1 MPTPGELLNR
11 RFEKANFGGY
21 KAADVDSFMADLASV
36 TSKANRETAELK
48 RKLEAAEKKVQF
60 LQNDEENIKTT
71 LINAQRL
78 ADRIIKDAKEKADIT
93 LRDAQIKA
101 EKITS
106 KAEKEIEFRRD
117 EAQQIKQEVSDFKLN
132 IMRQYKTHLEL
143 ISKLPSIEAP
153 SEEDAEPDKQPAD
166 EVENEPEQAEKTE
179 IDATAEEEA
188 AASTVTAETEGTEQ
202 KSKQESKEEDA
213 AAETENE
220 NAEDKDQKKTETD
233 DKIEPVVKL
242 NLRYNEKTGEYEPVN
257 SENSDDSTDG
267 YKFGA
272 DYDISTDSFKN

>member
-21 KAADVDSFMADLASV
+21 KAADVDSFMADLASA

-48 RKLEAAEKKVQF
+48 RKLEAAEKKVQSF
-60 LQNDEENIKTT
+60 KDDEENIKTT

-78 ADRIIKDAKEKADIT
+78 ADRIVKDAKEKADIT

-101 EKITS
+101 EKIVS
-106 KAEKEIEFRRD
+106 KTEKEIEFRKD

-143 ISKLPSIEAP
+143 ISKLPAIE
-153 SEEDAEPDKQPAD
+153 QPAEESIKPEEKSD
-166 EVENEPEQAEKTE
+166 DAAENEPEEENAGAEPSS
-179 IDATAEEEA
+179 EEEA
-188 AASTVTAETEGTEQ
+188 AANAVPGEADYISHEEHKDAETAETGSETA
-202 KSKQESKEEDA
+202 EDA
-213 AAETENE
+213 EHG
-220 NAEDKDQKKTETD
+220 KSD
-233 DKIEPVVKL
+233 DGINSVPVVKL

-257 SENSDDSTDG
+257 SENLDDGTDG